1 MVRRLTVLRHKGAL
15 AKGNA
20 MWDLK
25 EYRIAGSAG
34 EAVAMMRRG
43 PGKGL
48 YIAGGTDLFLFPPA
62 CDFVVDINHAGLSD
76 IVGTPAGDL
85 FIGAAT
91 TLHDLATNPLVT
103 GFAGGLLSEAASHCG
118 NRPVRSTATIGGNL
132 CNALPSADLAPALLA
147 LDAVCYIA
155 DENSQESLPLEDF
168 FTGPRRT
175 VLDGRLLVGIALSAE
190 AGRRRALARRL
201 TRSAEDIAL
210 VQVAVALEV
219 TEGRVGT
226 ARIALGSVAPTPTR
240 ALLAEAQLEGELLSD
255 LTPDR
260 LADAGLIAASEGD
273 PIDDHRASAAYR
285 REMVGVLTRRLLA
298 SVLAWKPFDDKEGGA
313 A

>member
-1 MVRRLTVLRHKGAL
+1 
-15 AKGNA
+15 

-25 EYRIAGSAG
+25 EYRIAGSVS

-43 PGKGL
+43 PGKGV
-48 YIAGGTDLFLFPPA
+48 YIAGGTDLFLFPPR
-62 CDFVVDINHAGLSD
+62 CDYVVDISHAGLSG
-76 IVGTPAGDL
+76 IARTPDGDV
-85 FIGAAT
+85 FIGAAA
-91 TLHDLATNPLVT
+91 TLHDVATNPFVAAY
-103 GFAGGLLSEAASHCG
+103 AGGLLAGAASHCG
-118 NRPVRSTATIGGNL
+118 NRPVRSTATLGGNL

-155 DENSQESLPLEDF
+155 DEDSQESLPLEDF

-175 VLDGRLLVGIALSAE
+175 VLGDRLLVGVALPGAG
-190 AGRRRALARRL
+190 AGRRAAARRL

-219 TEGRVGT
+219 ADGRVG
-226 ARIALGSVAPTPTR
+226 AVRIALGSVAPVPMR
-240 ALLAEAQLEGELLSD
+240 AMLAEAQLEGELVAD
-255 LTPDR
+255 LTPDH
-260 LADAGLIAASEGD
+260 LASAAAIAAGESE
-273 PIDDHRASAAYR
+273 PIDDHRAGAAYR

-298 SVLAWKPFDDKEGGA
+298 GLLAEVPADGDGGA

>member
-1 MVRRLTVLRHKGAL
+1 MRWHQDVP

-43 PGKGL
+43 PGRGV

-62 CDFVVDINHAGLSD
+62 CDYVVDINHAGLSD
-76 IVGTPAGDL
+76 IVRSPDGDL
-85 FIGAAT
+85 YIGAAT
-91 TLHDLATNPLVT
+91 TLHDVATSPLVT
-103 GFAGGLLSEAASHCG
+103 GFAGGLLAEAAAHCG

-155 DENSQESLPLEDF
+155 DEDSQESLPLEDF
-168 FTGPRRT
+168 FTGPRQT
-175 VLDGRLLVGIALSAE
+175 VLDGRLLVGIALS
-190 AGRRRALARRL
+190 GDTGKRRALARRL

-219 TEGRVGT
+219 SDGRVT
-226 ARIALGSVAPTPTR
+226 VARIALGSVAPVPMR
-240 ALLAEAQLEGELLSD
+240 AMLAEAQVEGELLGD

-260 LADAGLIAASEGD
+260 LADAGLIAASECE
-273 PIDDHRASAAYR
+273 PIDDHRASALYR

-298 SVLAWKPFDDKEGGA
+298 GALSWNPTDDKEGGA